1 MFSKKMMMMGYYSAE
16 MKAAQTSMAQMM
28 VMMMDCYSAVS
39 LAEETDGMMVRVMDC
54 YSAVSLVEKSAEK
67 MERMTVR

>member
-39 LAEETDGMMVRVMDC
+39 L
-54 YSAVSLVEKSAEK
+54 VEKSAEK